1 MDGTPQRW
9 WQWMFMYPT
18 IVIALAGALPQY
30 YQWIS
35 SAAAGLPVFGD
46 SGEARQQAQAWD
58 RNINCLIGHGIDHIK
73 PTSNT
78 NYAIDLAPCPTG
90 DILVTLTP
98 LQNPD
103 HGVTRWVIT
112 QSLLTQVADNSPRT
126 MELAQVTTPA
136 ASPESVRIVDIKKQG
151 ANVVRRI
158 QRADNTCVDE
168 TIDAYTGR
176 HLDQKPTSCTKF

>member
-1 MDGTPQRW
+1 
-9 WQWMFMYPT
+9 
-18 IVIALAGALPQY
+18 
-30 YQWIS
+30 
-35 SAAAGLPVFGD
+35 
-46 SGEARQQAQAWD
+46 
-58 RNINCLIGHGIDHIK
+58 
-73 PTSNT
+73 
-78 NYAIDLAPCPTG
+78 
-90 DILVTLTP
+90 
-98 LQNPD
+98 
-103 HGVTRWVIT
+103 
-112 QSLLTQVADNSPRT
+112 